1 MAAELILYYYPTSYY
16 SHRVLIALH
25 EKNLTFTP
33 KIVDITNNEQHQPWF
48 LKLNPKGQVPVLQC
62 GEKIIPDS
70 AAILEFLE
78 EQFTNEMHQSLF
90 LHKEAELEVWEKID
104 TIRDRINRFAN
115 PYLITFG
122 SIYHE
127 QHVRDPL
134 GLFSVPMFRSKMK
147 DRMRLKME
155 SIMENLKTAK
165 SEAEKSFLE
174 DQLRSTQASDADLK
188 NPEKF
193 AEALFNVGLLLDEVE
208 TQLNNVDPS
217 GWLTCAQFTVADI
230 NLAVLL
236 NRIRNLG
243 LHGILWNGPAPRPNV
258 AAYFERVM
266 QRPSVRLVT
275 QMPK

>member
-1 MAAELILYYYPTSYY
+1 MVTHWLLKWPHHIHIIL
-16 SHRVLIALH
+16 L
-25 EKNLTFTP
+25 
-33 KIVDITNNEQHQPWF
+33 
-48 LKLNPKGQVPVLQC
+48 
-62 GEKIIPDS
+62 
-70 AAILEFLE
+70 
-78 EQFTNEMHQSLF
+78 EMHQSLF

-174 DQLRSTQASDADLK
+174 DQLRSTQVFGFK
-188 NPEKF
+188 WIHIH
-193 AEALFNVGLLLDEVE
+193 LFIFQWFHTDFFQVLILIDHYVFFVLEE
-208 TQLNNVDPS
+208 FLYISQFLNS
-217 GWLTCAQFTVADI
+217 AIFHW
-230 NLAVLL
+230 
-236 NRIRNLG
+236 
-243 LHGILWNGPAPRPNV
+243 
-258 AAYFERVM
+258 
-266 QRPSVRLVT
+266 
-275 QMPK
+275 